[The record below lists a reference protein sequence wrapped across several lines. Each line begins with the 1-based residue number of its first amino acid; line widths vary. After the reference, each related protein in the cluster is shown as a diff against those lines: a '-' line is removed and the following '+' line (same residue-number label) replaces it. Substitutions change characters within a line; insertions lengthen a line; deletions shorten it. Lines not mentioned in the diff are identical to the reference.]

1 MDWRRDAQKENK
13 INGWMNAT
21 RNQVRES
28 YEGME
33 EGKAGGWM
41 DRWVMD
47 ARVDNGKKISG
58 WMDGWKDR
66 RKEGWKAGR
75 PDAYT
80 HAVDERTE
88 KTDAQRRAGQ
98 ADKWMRR
105 TTAIRATDFLWVTS
119 VF

>member
-1 MDWRRDAQKENK
+1 M
-13 INGWMNAT
+13 
-21 RNQVRES
+21 
-28 YEGME
+28 EG
-33 EGKAGGWM
+33 
-41 DRWVMD
+41 
-47 ARVDNGKKISG
+47 
-58 WMDGWKDR
+58 

-88 KTDAQRRAGQ
+88 KTDAWRAGQ

-105 TTAIRATDFLWVTS
+105 TTPIRATDFLGVTS